1 MFDKDGASKLPLAT
15 SSNHQMKSKAS
26 KYIHQPSKGI
36 VIREGPP
43 KKATVVSSTST
54 EGGISTSMIL
64 HVSTYDRC
72 NSKKGWTKFAAQ
84 MT

>member
-54 EGGISTSMIL
+54 EGPTLLLNIL
-64 HVSTYDRC
+64 LFHVYV
-72 NSKKGWTKFAAQ
+72 
-84 MT
+84 